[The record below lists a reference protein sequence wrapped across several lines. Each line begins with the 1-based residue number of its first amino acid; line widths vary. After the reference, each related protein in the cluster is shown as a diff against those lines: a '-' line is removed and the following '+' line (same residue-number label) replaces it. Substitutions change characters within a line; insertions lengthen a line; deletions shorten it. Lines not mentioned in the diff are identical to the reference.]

1 MRIGGIASGF
11 DTEQIVNQ
19 LMEVERIPLDRI
31 YQQKVRAEWQRE
43 EYRTFNTKIA
53 SFRDLVFNMQLQST
67 YLTRK
72 VTSSD
77 ESAVSARISGSAQP
91 GVYEIEVSKLAAAAS
106 KVSQAGAGE
115 RFTSYLESLE
125 EPTTILMLSST
136 TGEYTAIEIKPNDT
150 MDSFIG
156 KINQNKE
163 LGITAIYDEQT
174 GAVAF
179 QTRNTGESADIAFDM
194 KDADTA
200 AFVNE
205 VFLKNPGKNPG
216 SGPDGWEKVI
226 QGQNAEFSI
235 NGLSTIR
242 ENNSFTIAGLAIDL
256 KAVTSGPV
264 QLEVAQDT
272 DAIFNSI
279 KGMVDKYNELI
290 DEIQSKINEPFYRD
304 YPPLTE
310 AQKKDMDE
318 KEIELWEEKA
328 KSGLLRSDRIL
339 TDLAYNMR
347 RALGSIVGDLEGI
360 NSLHQIGIS
369 TGSWFENG
377 KLHINESKLRDAI
390 ENKPDEVLALFTQNS
405 EDDSKLGIARKLNKA
420 LEAGLDR
427 LAKTAGKTTTLY
439 DTSTLSEKIR
449 RYEDQI
455 SAMEER
461 LIRIENRYWA
471 QFTAME
477 RALSEMYAQSDW
489 LYQQMMM
496 MGG

>member
-1 MRIGGIASGF
+1 
-11 DTEQIVNQ
+11 
-19 LMEVERIPLDRI
+19 
-31 YQQKVRAEWQRE
+31 
-43 EYRTFNTKIA
+43 
-53 SFRDLVFNMQLQST
+53 
-67 YLTRK
+67 
-72 VTSSD
+72 
-77 ESAVSARISGSAQP
+77 
-91 GVYEIEVSKLAAAAS
+91 VSKLAAAAS
-106 KVSQAGAGE
+106 KVSQAGAGK
-115 RFTSYLESLE
+115 RFTSYLEILK
-125 EPTTILMLSST
+125 EPTTILMCSSLMCSST
-136 TGEYTAIEIKPNDT
+136 TGEYTAIEIKPNET

-179 QTRNTGESADIAFDM
+179 QTRNTGESADIAFE

-200 AFVNE
+200 AFVKE
-205 VFLKNPGKNPG
+205 VFT
-216 SGPDGWEKVI
+216 GPDGWEKVI

-235 NGLSTIR
+235 NGLSTRR

-318 KEIELWEEKA
+318 KEVELWEEKA

>member
-91 GVYEIEVSKLAAAAS
+91 GVYEIEASKLAAAAS
-106 KVSQAGAGE
+106 KVSQAGAGK

-125 EPTTILMLSST
+125 ETTTILMCSSK
-136 TGEYTAIEIKPNDT
+136 TGEYTAIEIKPDDT

-179 QTRNTGESADIAFDM
+179 QTRNTGKSADIAFDM
-194 KDADTA
+194 EDADTA

-205 VFLKNPGKNPG
+205 VFLKNPGT
-216 SGPDGWEKVI
+216 GPDGWEKVI

-235 NGLSTIR
+235 NGLSTSR